1 MKSALLVLVLGG
13 CVTTAGLV
21 RKDQVTL
28 PLLAG
33 AVAADL
39 LVSSLLFAQSDSLS
53 TGGAIASGVAF
64 TAVDLGVGCI
74 LGACAVLRP

>member
-13 CVTTAGLV
+13 CVTTAGIV
-21 RKDQVTL
+21 RKDQVSL
-28 PLLAG
+28 PLLVG

-39 LVSSLLFAQSDSLS
+39 LVSSLVFGQSDSLS
-53 TGGAIASGVAF
+53 TGGAIASGIAF
-64 TAVDLGVGCI
+64 TAVDLGIGCL